1 VAQSGPPLLVV
12 ARTLPRA
19 DPQGSLRADR
29 SQTAE
34 ERGAVDHELTVL
46 PSGVTVVTEPMSS
59 VRSVTLG
66 AWIATGSRDEGPD
79 EAGCAHFLEH
89 LLFKGTSRR
98 SARQIAEAL
107 DAVGGEMNA
116 FTSKE
121 MTCFYARVLDR
132 DLPLAFDVLADMLV
146 NARNAPEDVESERQ
160 VVLSEIDIHLDSP
173 DDLAHTDLAE
183 TVLQTHPLALE
194 VLGSFDS
201 VTRLDRDTIHR
212 FYLDRYRPEN
222 LVVAAAGNV
231 EHDALVQLTDELLGD
246 LGRPGATSRERR
258 PPESFGEHAVS
269 VRRRPTE
276 QAHVVLGVPGLAQ
289 QDEDR
294 WAMRVLNTALG
305 GGMSSR
311 LFQEIREERGLAY
324 TAYSHASSYTDAG
337 LFEAYVGTSPGK
349 LDEVLG
355 VLRGELDRVI
365 DDVTTDEVER
375 AKGALK
381 GATVLS
387 LEDTGSRMTRIGRQ
401 VVTGAPIVTVDEA
414 LTRIG
419 EVDVEEVRRVASR
432 VLGRPRDLAIV
443 GPFAEDEADRFAH
456 VVS

>member
-1 VAQSGPPLLVV
+1 MDHLL
-12 ARTLPRA
+12 T
-19 DPQGSLRADR
+19 
-29 SQTAE
+29 T
-34 ERGAVDHELTVL
+34 L

-66 AWIATGSRDEGPD
+66 AWITAGSRDET
-79 EAGCAHFLEH
+79 EAQAGCAHFLEH
-89 LLFKGTSRR
+89 LLFKGTARR
-98 SARQIAEAL
+98 SARQIAEEL

-146 NARNAPEDVESERQ
+146 DARNAPQDVESERQ

-183 TVLQTHPLALE
+183 TVLQQHPLALE

-201 VTRLDRDTIHR
+201 ITRLDRETIHR
-212 FYLDRYRPEN
+212 FYLDHYRPEN
-222 LVVAAAGNV
+222 LVIAAAGNV
-231 EHDALVQLTDELLGD
+231 DHDHLVALTDELLGD
-246 LGRPGATSRERR
+246 LGRPGGAR
-258 PPESFGEHAVS
+258 PDRHPPQRFGEHAVS
-269 VRRRPTE
+269 IRERPTE
-276 QAHVVLGVPGLAQ
+276 QAHVVMGVPGIAQ
-289 QDEDR
+289 DDDDR

-324 TAYSHASSYTDAG
+324 TAYSHASYYTDTG
-337 LFEAYVGTSPGK
+337 LFEAYVGTAPGK
-349 LDEVLG
+349 LDEVLQ
-355 VLRGELDRVI
+355 VLRSELDRVA
-365 DDVTTDEVER
+365 DDLTTDEVER

-387 LEDTGSRMTRIGRQ
+387 LEDTGSRMVRIGRQ
-401 VVTGAPIVTVDEA
+401 VAGGSPIVTVDEA
-414 LTRIG
+414 LRRIA
-419 EVDVEEVRRVASR
+419 EVDLTEVRRVASR
-432 VLGRPRDLAIV
+432 VLGRPWDLAIV
-443 GPFAEDEADRFAH
+443 GAFAPDEADRFSH
-456 VVS
+456 VVD